1 MQTAGKSKQVVLL
14 IGFRALPYLCALSTT
29 VTVLFFVWWMGDLV
43 HQNAYQQQRV
53 EVSRDLSSARA
64 RLESSLNQRLNLVQG
79 LAAFAKTFIY
89 SNRSFSVE
97 EFRRYARELQGGQ
110 FGIRSLQL
118 QPDAVVQYVY
128 PLKGNEAVLGHDLR
142 ADPARR
148 DAVERAIAQK
158 RYVLAGPVRLI
169 QGGTALIGRQPIY
182 HQVAGLEQFW
192 GFASILLDVE
202 PIYQGAGF
210 FDADNSGVVFALK
223 GIDSQGELGEVF
235 FGSPGVFENQ
245 PVITSISLPSGSW
258 QLAAVPAEG
267 WRLQPQLRWESHG
280 LGGLLALVAGIL
292 VFVLMSAPTRLKT
305 EVRRRTE
312 DYQQAVAVL
321 SHEKRL
327 VNALIDNVPD
337 LIYCKDL
344 QGNYLSCNAAFERY
358 IGLSRDQLLQHRD
371 ADLFPH
377 DLPAHFHEINE
388 KLLASSVSQ
397 RAEEWVTFADGRSIL
412 LDTLK
417 VPFVDESG
425 TTIGMIG
432 ISRDSTERKWVEQAI
447 QASERKYRELI
458 DGLDET
464 LYRVSLQEF
473 KFEFISSSVLD
484 VFGYKAEHFLGQSE
498 FLHSIIHSDSKQ
510 AFASYWVALCRGEM
524 PLTFEYSIIDAT
536 GRQRWL
542 MQSAKIVCDSQGEA
556 VAVEGICRDVTE
568 SRLVERVLGQ
578 ITKAVAGVVGE
589 AFFKTLVQSMAEAF
603 EVEYAMVARL
613 DESGGS
619 ADVIAMI
626 SDGEVTPAFSYQLAG
641 TPCQELADLGAGLYD
656 AGVQQHF
663 PEDEWLQHHAIESY
677 AGTRL
682 IDSSGTVIGLL
693 VLLGRNSLRAP
704 AMVRSV
710 LDVFAPRVAA
720 ELERIEND
728 RQLRKL
734 YSAVDQSP
742 VAVAITD
749 AQGGIEYVNN
759 SFCAISGYPRAEL
772 IGQNPR
778 ILKSGKQ
785 DGAFYQQLWGAIT
798 SGENWHGELQN
809 QRKDGSIYWADSSI
823 YPIRIDHTEP
833 NNFVLISMDITEQKS
848 KDSRL
853 KMASTVFD
861 TTSEAIIVS
870 NSDNVIQMV
879 NPAFTKISGY
889 SAEEAIGKDPGI
901 LSSGHHDAQF
911 YAEMMSALQTCNRWE
926 GEIWNRRKNG
936 EMYPEWLSIVRVLD
950 QFGEV
955 EQYVAVFSDISKR
968 KETEGLL
975 YQQANYDL
983 LTELPN
989 RMLTQD
995 RLRSALVRAKRLGTE
1010 VAVLHIGLDRFKW
1023 VNDTYGHDAGD
1034 ALLKSTAQR
1043 LELIVGESDTVARL
1057 NGDEFLVI
1065 LPDIRSSHDAE
1076 HTASAIG
1083 HRLAKPF
1090 QLDKGE
1096 AYLTSSIGIALYPID
1111 AEDVDGL
1118 MHHADS
1124 AMWRSKD
1131 SSGASYCFYTNAM
1144 NEEAKSRAQL
1154 EKDLRQA
1161 IINQEFEVYYQPLI
1175 SLKTMQVT
1183 GAEALIRWN
1192 HPKHGVIPPGRFI
1205 PLAEETGLIVP
1216 IGRWV
1221 LQQVCEQV
1229 NSWTLDGLEAIR
1241 VAVNMSPKQC
1251 FGLDGVETIRSVIV
1265 DSKVDT
1271 GRLVIE
1277 ITETMLMEDQH
1288 SMSALRQLRGLGVKL
1303 SLDDFGTGY
1312 SSLSYLKH
1320 FPIDILKIDRAFIKD
1335 LPDDQG
1341 DAALVEAIVA
1351 MACSLGLEV
1360 VAEGVESDA
1369 QKAFLKTLDC
1379 NYLQGFYYSKP
1390 MPQAAFE
1397 AYVKQYNAP
1406 AV

>member
-1 MQTAGKSKQVVLL
+1 M
-14 IGFRALPYLCALSTT
+14 IGFRALPFISALSTT
-29 VTVLFFVWWMGDLV
+29 FAVLFFVWWVGDFV
-43 HQNAYQQQRV
+43 QQNDYQKQRI
-53 EVSRDLSSARA
+53 EVSRDLSAARA
-64 RLESSLNQRLNLVQG
+64 RLESSLNQRLSLVQG
-79 LAAFAKTFIY
+79 LAAFAKTFIQTD
-89 SNRSFSVE
+89 RLFSAD
-97 EFRRYARELQGGQ
+97 EFRRYAQELQGGQ

-118 QPDAVVQYVY
+118 QPNAVVRYVY
-128 PLKGNEAVLGHDLR
+128 PLKGNEAIVGHDLL

-148 DAVERAIAQK
+148 DAVERAIEQK

-182 HQVAGLEQFW
+182 HQVDGQERFW
-192 GFASILLDVE
+192 GFATILLDVE
-202 PIYQGAGF
+202 AIYQSAGF
-210 FDADNSGVVFALK
+210 FDAKKSDVVFSLRGADGL
-223 GIDSQGELGEVF
+223 GSRGEVF
-235 FGSPGVFENQ
+235 FGSSSVFDNQ
-245 PVITSISLPSGSW
+245 PVTTSIPLPSGSW
-258 QLAAVPAEG
+258 QLAAIPVEG
-267 WRLQPQLRWESHG
+267 WRRQPQLHWESHG
-280 LGGLLALVAGIL
+280 IGVLLSFVAGIL
-292 VFVLMSAPTRLKT
+292 VFVVLSAPARLAS
-305 EVRRRTE
+305 EVKRRTE
-312 DYQQAVAVL
+312 DYQQAVTVL
-321 SHEKRL
+321 SREKRL
-327 VNALIDNVPD
+327 INALIDNVPD

-344 QGNYLSCNAAFERY
+344 QGNYLNCNAAFERY
-358 IGLSRDQLLQHRD
+358 IGLPREQLLQHRD

-377 DLPAHFHEINE
+377 DLPAHFHEIDPG
-388 KLLASSVSQ
+388 LLTSSASQ
-397 RAEEWVTFADGRSIL
+397 RAEEWVTFADGRSVL

-417 VPFVDESG
+417 VPFIDDNGV
-425 TTIGMIG
+425 TVGMIG
-432 ISRDSTERKWVEQAI
+432 ISRDSTERKWIERALQS
-447 QASERKYRELI
+447 SERKYRELI
-458 DGLDET
+458 DGLDEA
-464 LYRVSLQEF
+464 LYRVSLSDF
-473 KFEFISSSVLD
+473 KFEFVSASATD
-484 VFGYKAEHFLGQSE
+484 VYGYNPDLFIGQSE
-498 FLHSIIHSDSKQ
+498 FIHSIVHPDSKDD
-510 AFASYWVALCRGEM
+510 FSGYWYALCQGEM
-524 PLTFEYSIIDAT
+524 PLTFEYSVIDSA
-536 GRQRWL
+536 GRRRWL
-542 MQSAKIVCDSQGEA
+542 MQSAKVVRDTHGEM

-568 SRLVERVLGQ
+568 SQLMERVLGQ
-578 ITKAVAGVVGE
+578 ITQAVAGVVGE
-589 AFFKTLVQSMAEAF
+589 DFFKALVAVLADAL
-603 EVEYAMVARL
+603 EVDYVLVARL
-613 DESGGS
+613 GESLDS
-619 ADVIAMI
+619 AQVVAII
-626 SDGEVTPAFSYQLAG
+626 GDGELQEPFDYPLAG
-641 TPCQELADLGAGLYD
+641 TPCEELVSRGLCLYSSQ
-656 AGVQQHF
+656 VQQHF
-663 PEDEWLQHHAIESY
+663 SDDQWLQQHGIESY
-677 AGTRL
+677 VGTRL
-682 IDSSGTVIGLL
+682 IDSSGAVIGLMAL
-693 VLLGRNSLRAP
+693 FGRDPLRA
-704 AMVRSV
+704 ATMVRSV

-720 ELERIEND
+720 ELERIDTD

-734 YSAVDQSP
+734 YGAVDQSP

-749 AQGGIEYVNN
+749 SKGTIEYINN
-759 SFCAISGYPRAEL
+759 SFSRMTGFSNQEL

-785 DGAFYQQLWGAIT
+785 DGAFYQELWSAIT
-798 SGENWHGELQN
+798 SGESWHGELQN

-823 YPIRIDHTEP
+823 YPIQVSDSILGH
-833 NNFVLISMDITEQKS
+833 FVLISMDITEQKS

-853 KMASTVFD
+853 KMARTVFD

-889 SAEEAIGKDPGI
+889 SAEEAIGKDPSI

-911 YAEMMSALQTCNRWE
+911 YADMMGALLSNNHWE

-950 QFGEV
+950 QFGDV

-995 RLRSALVRAKRLGTE
+995 RLGSALTRAKRLKSE

-1034 ALLKSTAQR
+1034 GLLKLTAQR
-1043 LELIVGESDTVARL
+1043 LEAVVGESDTVARL
-1057 NGDEFLVI
+1057 TGDEFLVI

-1076 HTASAIG
+1076 SIASAIG

-1090 QLDKGE
+1090 QLEKGE
-1096 AYLTSSIGIALYPID
+1096 AFLTSSIGIALYPID
-1111 AEDVDGL
+1111 AEQVGDL

-1124 AMWRSKD
+1124 AMWRCKEN
-1131 SSGASYCFYTNAM
+1131 SGVSYCFYTNAM
-1144 NEEAKSRAQL
+1144 NEESKSRAQL

-1161 IINQEFEVYYQPLI
+1161 IVNQEFEVYYQPLI
-1175 SLKTMQVT
+1175 SLATGEVT

-1192 HPKHGVIPPGRFI
+1192 HPKYGVVMPGRFI
-1205 PLAEETGLIVP
+1205 ALAEETGLIVP

-1221 LQQVCEQV
+1221 LEQVCAQV
-1229 NSWTLDGLEAIR
+1229 NQWQSGLVSTIR

-1251 FGLDGVETIRSVIV
+1251 FGNDGIEAIRSVIV
-1265 DSKVDT
+1265 ESGVDT
-1271 GRLVIE
+1271 DRLVIE

-1288 SMSALRQLRGLGVKL
+1288 AMSAMRKLRGLGVKL

-1335 LPDDQG
+1335 LPDDEG

-1369 QKAFLKTLDC
+1369 QKTFLKTLNC
-1379 NYLQGFYYSKP
+1379 NYLQGFYYSEP
-1390 MPQAAFE
+1390 MPRVTFE
-1397 AYVKQYNAP
+1397 AFVKQYNAS